1 MPIIQLNFP
10 NPLNV
15 SVQVGDT
22 AYFINPTDVSVAEN
36 WESTT
41 TPHKT
46 GPQSGIIKIGEIVKL
61 DAGGYNSV
69 GQMIGG
75 YIRCD
80 MPQILF
86 NQYFDQIVICVTCDE
101 YSPAECEPSPPGCT
115 GSFIMFSKDNKAN
128 MSSLLG
134 YYANAQFRNN
144 STDKAELFN
153 VGTEVFESSGNQ

>member
-1 MPIIQLNFP
+1 
-10 NPLNV
+10 
-15 SVQVGDT
+15 
-22 AYFINPTDVSVAEN
+22 
-36 WESTT
+36 
-41 TPHKT
+41 
-46 GPQSGIIKIGEIVKL
+46 
-61 DAGGYNSV
+61 
-69 GQMIGG
+69 MIGG
-75 YIRCD
+75 HIRCD

-153 VGTEVFESSGNQ
+153 VGTEIFESSGN